1 MNRPPRSTTKADSGS
16 KPRLLRIART
26 VGASPWPAIRRSILP
41 MPPQSRLMHSLRR
54 PALPCAERGGV
65 HWPLPA
71 RSAPR
76 CAPRGRYRPRP
87 GVLRSRC
94 DPVSVRRWSRTRA
107 PAAHRRGHRLGR
119 GAARGSI
126 VARPPIRGGLSGRR
140 TRAFSLIDF
149 AARASRAGEMRCA
162 LGGYRTA
169 AGADKPLSGAPRRS
183 QSARN
188 WHRVLE
194 PPDRYTGVEPD
205 RQRRRGVG
213 FGCEASRRRPVDS
226 GFAALC
232 ATADIWRWCGGSECD
247 RRRRP
252 RLPLDPWRT
261 EPRGSGLLS
270 LGERGGVARGSG
282 MILFYPAL
290 SVAVLRS

>member
-1 MNRPPRSTTKADSGS
+1 MNRPPHSTTKADSGW
-16 KPRLLRIART
+16 KPRLPRIART

-76 CAPRGRYRPRP
+76 CAPRGRYRSHP

-94 DPVSVRRWSRTRA
+94 DPVSVRRWPRTRA

-119 GAARGSI
+119 SAARGSV

-140 TRAFSLIDF
+140 TRSSSFIDF
-149 AARASRAGEMRCA
+149 AARASRAGEMRRA

-169 AGADKPLSGAPRRS
+169 AGADKPLSGAPGGSRS
-183 QSARN
+183 ACN
-188 WHRVLE
+188 WHRVLQ
-194 PPDRYTGVEPD
+194 PPDWYAGVEPD
-205 RQRRRGVG
+205 RQRRRRVG

-226 GFAALC
+226 GFAALR
-232 ATADIWRWCGGSECD
+232 ATTDIWCWRGGSGCD

-252 RLPLDPWRT
+252 RLPLDPWRA
-261 EPRGSGLLS
+261 EPRGAGLLP
-270 LGERGGVARGSG
+270 LGERGGVAPSFG
-282 MILFYPAL
+282 MILYPAL
-290 SVAVLRS
+290 SAAALRS